1 MKRIIL
7 FIFFISIVGCG
18 YQPIFNA
25 QESNFSI
32 DKIEYEKNKLN
43 RVIVKNLG
51 SYRDKENAEQ
61 AFNIQVFSY
70 ENKKITLKDK
80 KGNASNLRLTLSTE
94 LKVFDNQKM
103 IFKKKYEENF
113 EYQNSSKKFELRKY
127 EEKIRLSMLDRISN
141 QIITDLYSIK

>member
-7 FIFFISIVGCG
+7 FIFFIFIIGCG
-18 YQPIFNA
+18 YQPIFNV
-25 QESNFSI
+25 QKSNFSI
-32 DKIEYEKNKLN
+32 NKIDYEKNKLN
-43 RVIVKNLG
+43 KVIVKSLG
-51 SYRDKENAEQ
+51 SYRNKENIDQ
-61 AFNIQVFSY
+61 TFNIQVISY
-70 ENKKITLKDK
+70 ENKKVTLKDK
-80 KGNASNLRLTLSTE
+80 RGNVTNLRLTLSTE

-103 IFKKKYEENF
+103 ILKKKYEENF

>member
-1 MKRIIL
+1 MKKIIL
-7 FIFFISIVGCG
+7 FTFFIFIIGCG
-18 YQPIFNA
+18 YQPIFNV
-25 QESNFSI
+25 QKSNFSI

-43 RVIVKNLG
+43 RVIIKNLG
-51 SYRDKENAEQ
+51 SYRDKKNVEQ
-61 AFNIQVFSY
+61 TFDIQVFSY
-70 ENKKITLKDK
+70 ENKKVTLKNK
-80 KGNASNLRLTLSTE
+80 KGNVTNLRLTLSTE

-127 EEKIRLSMLDRISN
+127 EEKIRISMLDRISN

>member
-103 IFKKKYEENF
+103 ILKKKYEENF

>member
-7 FIFFISIVGCG
+7 FTFFIFIIGCG
-18 YQPIFNA
+18 YQPIFNV
-25 QESNFSI
+25 QKSNFSI
-32 DKIEYEKNKLN
+32 NKIDYEKNKLN
-43 RVIVKNLG
+43 RVIVKSLG
-51 SYRDKENAEQ
+51 SYRNKENIDQ
-61 AFNIQVFSY
+61 TFNIQVISY
-70 ENKKITLKDK
+70 ENKKVTLKDK
-80 KGNASNLRLTLSTE
+80 RGNATNLRLTLSTE

-127 EEKIRLSMLDRISN
+127 EEKIRLSMLGRISN

>member
-127 EEKIRLSMLDRISN
+127 EEKIRLSMLGRISN